1 MEEINEFNDLQPAL
15 GEQGGKIKKGRRPT
29 ARATSENT
37 GELTSCLRNKRV
49 IVRFVPKDTGLVT
62 DPHHV
67 LYGGMAM
74 NAKRTYCVPRLQ
86 SGAYK
91 NVLTQAEQEFLESYL
106 GFERND
112 LSIYKKEHNYWEG
125 KSVTLTKQDNYLDLS
140 NPDDYIRYKIL
151 LANDEYIA
159 PNLSEMELHP
169 LATYD
174 YVIIEND
181 DEEERGG
188 SKMDVTRD
196 CYIEFGKHETDLHF
210 LKTLVEILEGRPL
223 GDRVTIN
230 GMKNK
235 CNSLIQANP
244 KKFLKEIRD
253 ELLPMKILIRRGV
266 SAGVLSMRGT
276 YYYLRSDGSP
286 LCGDNEQPTLNQA
299 AYYISLAKNQGIR
312 FAIEAAVDK
321 E

>member
-1 MEEINEFNDLQPAL
+1 MEENNEFNDLQPQL
-15 GEQGGKIKKGRRPT
+15 GEQPVSKRTRRNKYPT
-29 ARATSENT
+29 ETPKMT
-37 GELTSCLRNKRV
+37 GELISCLRNKRV

-67 LYGGMAM
+67 LFGGMAM
-74 NAKRTYCVPRLQ
+74 NAKRIYCVPRLQ

-91 NVLTQAEQEFLESYL
+91 TVLTQAEQDFLESYL
-106 GFERND
+106 GLERND
-112 LSIYKKEHNYWEG
+112 LSIYKKENNYWEG
-125 KSVTLTKQDNYLDLS
+125 KSVSLNKQDNYLDLS
-140 NPDDYIRYKIL
+140 NPDDFIRYKIL
-151 LANDEYIA
+151 LANDEFIA
-159 PNLSEMELHP
+159 PSISEMELHP

-174 YVIIEND
+174 FVIIEND

-196 CYIEFGKHETDLHF
+196 CYIEFGKHETDLSF
-210 LKTLVEILEGRPL
+210 LKTLVEILEGRQL

-230 GMKNK
+230 AMKNK

-253 ELLPMKILIRRGV
+253 ELLPMKILVRRGV

-312 FAIEAAVDK
+312 FAIEAALDR